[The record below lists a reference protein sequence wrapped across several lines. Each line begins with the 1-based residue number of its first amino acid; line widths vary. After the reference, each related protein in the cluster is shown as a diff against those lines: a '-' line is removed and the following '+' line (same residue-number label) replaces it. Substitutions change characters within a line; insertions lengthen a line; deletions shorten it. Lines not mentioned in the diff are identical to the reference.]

1 MVFTSEPLRLASQA
15 YYEKIAAVLGL
26 TLKLRVFN
34 NGVGLDS
41 LVLPGHY
48 AVVDE
53 ADAILLDHA

>member
-1 MVFTSEPLRLASQA
+1 MFNPSGKD
-15 YYEKIAAVLGL
+15 YEKIAAVLGL